1 MGVKTAK
8 HAKHAKKMHEA
19 PNLEPLA
26 QASNLK
32 PERLLSFAKERLG
45 EVKRQVPVIL
55 NSYLVLPPEARILL
69 NMPNFCFPAPCIAL
83 RRRGIPLFR

>member
-8 HAKHAKKMHEA
+8 HAKQMHQA

-32 PERLLSFAKERLG
+32 PQRLLSFAKERLG
-45 EVKRQVPVIL
+45 EVMR
-55 NSYLVLPPEARILL
+55 R
-69 NMPNFCFPAPCIAL
+69 FPQP
-83 RRRGIPLFR
+83 